1 MHDTYTYGAKSAN
14 GFHKGL
20 RDSIKEWLE
29 EVNEEK
35 EVWTTDMVFD
45 HSNGLTILRRL

>member
-1 MHDTYTYGAKSAN
+1 

-35 EVWTTDMVFD
+35 EVWTTDMIFD